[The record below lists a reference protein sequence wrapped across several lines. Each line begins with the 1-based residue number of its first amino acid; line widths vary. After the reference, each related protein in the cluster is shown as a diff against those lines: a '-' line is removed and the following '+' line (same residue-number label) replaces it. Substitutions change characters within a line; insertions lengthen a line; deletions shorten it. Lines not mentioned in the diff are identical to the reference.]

1 MLFIA
6 IVVAFVVVIVTCMIM
21 INRWMVA
28 GRPRDNGKEHE

>member
-6 IVVAFVVVIVTCMIM
+6 IVIAFVVVTVTCMIV

-28 GRPRDNGKEHE
+28 GRPQDDAHED

>member
-6 IVVAFVVVIVTCMIM
+6 IVVAFVVVTLTCMIV

-28 GRPRDNGKEHE
+28 GRPRDDERDDD

>member
-1 MLFIA
+1 MLFIG

-28 GRPRDNGKEHE
+28 GRPRDNDQDDG

>member
-6 IVVAFVVVIVTCMIM
+6 IVVAFVVVIVACMIM

-28 GRPRDNGKEHE
+28 GRPRDSGKEHE